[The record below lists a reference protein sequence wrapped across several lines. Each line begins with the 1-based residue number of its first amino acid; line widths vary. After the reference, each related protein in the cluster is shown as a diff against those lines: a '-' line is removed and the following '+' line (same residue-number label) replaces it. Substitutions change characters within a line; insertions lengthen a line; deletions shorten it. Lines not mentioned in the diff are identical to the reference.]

1 MNTFFT
7 TLIIAVSL
15 SMDAFSLSLAY
26 GMQNMTRKNKIELS
40 LIVGIYHFFMPM
52 LGLNLGSTIL
62 KYLIIDISVLVC
74 LIFSLIGIEM
84 IVSSIKEKEEKILIS
99 LLGFIIF
106 GLSVSIDSFT
116 TGIGL
121 NMINNNH
128 LQVTTIFAITSGL
141 FTYMGLNL
149 GNKLNLKL
157 GKYSTI
163 LGGIILIILGIY
175 YLIK

>member
-26 GMQNMTRKNKIELS
+26 GMQNITKKEKIILS
-40 LIVGIYHFFMPM
+40 VIVGIYHFFMPL
-52 LGLNLGSTIL
+52 LGLNIGSKIL
-62 KYLIIDISVLVC
+62 EYLIVDINVLVFF
-74 LIFSLIGIEM
+74 IFSLIGVEM
-84 IVSSIKEKEEKILIS
+84 IISSIKEKEEKILIS
-99 LLGFIIF
+99 ILGFIIF
-106 GLSVSIDSFT
+106 GFSVSIDSFT

-121 NMINNNH
+121 NMINNNC
-128 LQVTTIFAITSGL
+128 LQVTTIFAVTSAI
-141 FTYMGLNL
+141 FTYSGLNL
-149 GNKLNLKL
+149 GNKLNRKF

-163 LGGIILIILGIY
+163 IGGIILNLLGIY